1 MILCCCQSFAIAHS
15 SVRNDHC
22 HDSPKKSPSSH
33 CENGFA
39 ALQVQLQ
46 AAGATFRHF
55 GRPRMIVKDDR
66 SGSAEKEP
74 SMPLPNMLPKTS
86 VALATALFL
95 ANSPASAQTVPAQVA
110 PARTLNI
117 VGIAEVHAVPD
128 AALVAIGV
136 VTESDTAAAA
146 LKANSAAL
154 TKVLDAIRSFGVE
167 AKDLQTRGL
176 SLEARYYRPDK
187 PSPTDRPRIIG
198 YTAADEVTV
207 RARDLVKLGD
217 LLDKVTVAGANRID
231 GIEFVVSN
239 QEGLLDE
246 ARRKAVVDAK
256 DRADLY
262 ARAAGFA
269 LGKVMSL
276 TEESLPLP
284 RPLARAMVASE
295 AAPVPVAAGEM
306 TVSVRVRVVWS
317 LAD

>member
-1 MILCCCQSFAIAHS
+1 
-15 SVRNDHC
+15 
-22 HDSPKKSPSSH
+22 
-33 CENGFA
+33 
-39 ALQVQLQ
+39 
-46 AAGATFRHF
+46 
-55 GRPRMIVKDDR
+55 
-66 SGSAEKEP
+66 
-74 SMPLPNMLPKTS
+74 MPLPNLLPKIS
-86 VALATALFL
+86 IALAAAVFL
-95 ANSPASAQTVPAQVA
+95 AHSSASAQTVPAQAA

-117 VGIAEVHAVPD
+117 VGTAEVHAVPD

-146 LKANSAAL
+146 LKANSAAV

-246 ARRKAVVDAK
+246 ARRKAVADAK
-256 DRADLY
+256 DKADLY
-262 ARAAGFA
+262 AGAAGFA

-276 TEESLPLP
+276 TEESVPSP
-284 RPLARAMVASE
+284 RPMARAMVASE
-295 AAPVPVAAGEM
+295 AAPVPVAAGEV
-306 TVSVRVRVVWS
+306 TLSVRVRVVWS